1 MATTTALR
9 IATAAVGT
17 VKTFTTTAATTSARR
32 ATKKNVR
39 IEACLNEDETMKNL
53 EALSLKS
60 PGMLALY
67 DPRLRGALQAAEFI
81 LTFQR
86 GPWTGQKWHRV
97 LQEEAQEWAA
107 TSAGDPLVKHFL
119 PRIAQETGIPIA
131 DLTPDRIRSL
141 LQSAKFLQRR
151 GPPTLSRW
159 DAYTIIPIV

>member
-1 MATTTALR
+1 
-9 IATAAVGT
+9 
-17 VKTFTTTAATTSARR
+17 
-32 ATKKNVR
+32 
-39 IEACLNEDETMKNL
+39 MKNL

-67 DPRLRGALQAAEFI
+67 DPRHRAAREMENACNQIPRLRGALQAAEFI
-81 LTFQR
+81 LTFQP